1 MNEKFFKYVKIS
13 NFKSLKDLNIPCKRI
28 NLFIGYPNVG
38 KSNIIEALSLFDMS
52 INTGDFKLKE
62 HCRYV
67 QMYDLFYN
75 QSIKVP
81 ILIETNKNI
90 SVLRSVKNKL
100 NNSFIQFNIEN
111 ENTILDSILK
121 NVDNIDDYIQSFNN
135 EQNEIVSLVGQI
147 SSNKNNYL
155 ISTLKKSAT
164 WLSVF
169 NYKFKSNIY
178 FNQLSDFDFLTTP
191 FGNNLFSILF
201 KSTKVKEMLT
211 DYLNK
216 YNFDLVYNSVTNEF
230 KIQKKM
236 DGIVYE
242 TPFSLIADT
251 LQRITFYSVAIESNT
266 DSILLFEE
274 PEVNSFPPFIKD
286 LANKIVESKSNQF
299 FITTHSPYLLNTI
312 IENGKGEVAVN
323 IVDFKDHQSIVKQLS
338 DEEIDELLSFDSD
351 LFLNIDRY
359 MQKLNLLF

>member
-1 MNEKFFKYVKIS
+1 MNEKFFKYVKIA

-38 KSNIIEALSLFDMS
+38 KSNIIEALSLFDLS
-52 INTGDFKLKE
+52 IMTESFKLKE
-62 HCRYV
+62 HCRFV
-67 QMYDLFYN
+67 QMHDLFYN
-75 QSIKVP
+75 QNINNP
-81 ILIETNKNI
+81 ILIETDKNI
-90 SVLRSVKNKL
+90 TVLRSLNNKW

-111 ENTILDSILK
+111 NSDKSVLVSILK
-121 NVDNIDDYIQSFNN
+121 SDNNLDDFIQSFI
-135 EQNEIVSLVGQI
+135 EDQNEIVRLIGYP
-147 SSNKNNYL
+147 SSSKNNYS
-155 ISTLKKSAT
+155 IVTLRKSDK
-164 WLSVF
+164 WFSVF
-169 NYKFKSNIY
+169 NYKFKTNIR
-178 FNQLSDFDFLTTP
+178 FDRKSEFEILSTP
-191 FGNNLFSILF
+191 YGNNLFNVLF
-201 KSTKVKEMLT
+201 NTKSVKEMLT

-216 YNFDLVYNSVTNEF
+216 YDFDLVYNTVKNEF

-236 DGIVYE
+236 DGIVNE

-286 LANKIVESKSNQF
+286 LAYRIVQSKSNQF

-312 IENGKGEVAVN
+312 IENGKDEVAVN
-323 IVDFKDHQSIVKQLS
+323 IIDFKNHQTIFKQLTE
-338 DEEIDELLSFDSD
+338 EEIDELISFDSD

-359 MQKLNLLF
+359 ISNE